1 MTIGFIISGIGYVY
15 GENLPDRIERFETS
29 DELGIEYNISG
40 AQITDIFLSRESNSV
55 LISIYA
61 THPGSLVITFPREVI
76 DATIDGMDES
86 FFILVDGEEV
96 DYTETKT
103 DIDRTLTIE
112 FLTGTQEIEVVG
124 TFAVPEFGTLTIL
137 ILVIAIVSAIAILSQ
152 SKLSTIN
159 AISK

>member
-1 MTIGFIISGIGYVY
+1 MTIGFIISGVGHVY
-15 GENLPDRIERFETS
+15 GENPSDSIERFETS
-29 DELGIEYNISG
+29 DGLGIEYNISG
-40 AQITDIFLSRESNSV
+40 AQVTDIFLSRESNSV
-55 LISIYA
+55 LISIDA
-61 THPGSLVITFPREVI
+61 TYPGSLVITFPREAI

-86 FFILVDGEEV
+86 FFVLVDGEEV

-112 FLTGTQEIEVVG
+112 FLAGIQEIEVVG

-137 ILVIAIVSAIAILSQ
+137 ILVIAIVSAITILSQ
-152 SKLSTIN
+152 SKLITIN